1 MGRNVAPRHQAASG
15 ERDVWSSSQRR
26 KRRGGKRGRR
36 WPGILLVTGIL
47 LEVAVPWAMRPENL
61 RPQKDQLL
69 AFLYQQGHQEGY
81 NAQALLLTDLSN
93 GEAFHSKNQEA
104 PLLPASLA
112 KLFVVEYASTLVG
125 PEERGTVTSEALGLV
140 KPDSSMAWLIAG
152 EYRMED
158 LFAAMLLPSGN
169 DAAYAVADLC
179 GGMLSPESAP
189 GTQRVD
195 AFLEGLRGYLQE
207 QGYSGTSL
215 YDPSGYDTQ
224 SCTTAEDLGKVCSRL
239 LEQSWFRELVS
250 QNTYTALLPDGSSLT
265 WENTNAF
272 LDPDSAYFNP
282 NVKGIKTG
290 SLEGA
295 YNLVVLYQQHGKEF
309 LVVSLGSDSDQ
320 ARYDAVS
327 QILDTIDES
336 HYLAW

>member
-47 LEVAVPWAMRPENL
+47 LAVAVPWAMRPENL

-140 KPDSSMAWLIAG
+140 KIYLRPCCCPLETTQPMRWLTCAV
-152 EYRMED
+152 ECSRRK
-158 LFAAMLLPSGN
+158 APRVPSGWK
-169 DAAYAVADLC
+169 
-179 GGMLSPESAP
+179 P
-189 GTQRVD
+189 
-195 AFLEGLRGYLQE
+195 F
-207 QGYSGTSL
+207 
-215 YDPSGYDTQ
+215 
-224 SCTTAEDLGKVCSRL
+224 
-239 LEQSWFRELVS
+239 
-250 QNTYTALLPDGSSLT
+250 
-265 WENTNAF
+265 
-272 LDPDSAYFNP
+272 
-282 NVKGIKTG
+282 
-290 SLEGA
+290 
-295 YNLVVLYQQHGKEF
+295 
-309 LVVSLGSDSDQ
+309 
-320 ARYDAVS
+320 
-327 QILDTIDES
+327 
-336 HYLAW
+336 

>member
-47 LEVAVPWAMRPENL
+47 LAVAVPWAMRPENL

-140 KPDSSMAWLIAG
+140 
-152 EYRMED
+152 
-158 LFAAMLLPSGN
+158 LPKSWRPTACTPWGTWPGAPLGN
-169 DAAYAVADLC
+169 RVISTMRIC
-179 GGMLSPESAP
+179 CTSCSAL
-189 GTQRVD
+189 TR
-195 AFLEGLRGYLQE
+195 
-207 QGYSGTSL
+207 
-215 YDPSGYDTQ
+215 
-224 SCTTAEDLGKVCSRL
+224 SC
-239 LEQSWFRELVS
+239 
-250 QNTYTALLPDGSSLT
+250 
-265 WENTNAF
+265 
-272 LDPDSAYFNP
+272 
-282 NVKGIKTG
+282 
-290 SLEGA
+290 
-295 YNLVVLYQQHGKEF
+295 
-309 LVVSLGSDSDQ
+309 
-320 ARYDAVS
+320 
-327 QILDTIDES
+327 
-336 HYLAW
+336 